1 MTPTASKRL
10 VLAALAGT
18 AVIAVVKAAQQ
29 DQRPRAG
36 IFIGATVA
44 GVILTGLADPAPD
57 LAAGLAGLT
66 LLGTAA
72 ASPQTLAAATGA
84 LSVRR
89 QTNRGSLRATPSPVP
104 AVTPAATAA
113 SVTTGTG
120 SRPRND
126 PNNPPALVNIGQPG
140 HRLAPDAAAA
150 FRLAEQRFGRTIWV
164 TDSYRSYA
172 VQAAG
177 HAADPNRFGSPD
189 TSRHVSGE
197 AIDVHT
203 GKIRPDDPQLVN
215 ALTSAGWCHTKRP
228 DEPWHWSYNGCG

>member
-1 MTPTASKRL
+1 MTPVSAKRTVLLAL
-10 VLAALAGT
+10 VAT
-18 AVIAVVKAAQQ
+18 AVLAVVKAAQQ
-29 DQRPRAG
+29 QQRPRAG

-66 LLGTAA
+66 FLGTAV
-72 ASPQTLAAATGA
+72 ASPDTIAAATGA

-89 QTNRGSLRATPSPVP
+89 STNRGSGRVQGPPAPSS
-104 AVTPAATAA
+104 TST
-113 SVTTGTG
+113 STG

-126 PNNPPALVNIGQPG
+126 PNRPPQLVSIGQGG

-150 FRLAEQRFGRTIWV
+150 FRLAETTFGRRIPI

-172 VQAAG
+172 VQAQG

-197 AIDVHT
+197 AIDVDI
-203 GKIRPDDPQLVN
+203 GKVRADDPQLMN
-215 ALTSAGWCHTKRP
+215 ALTSAGWCKASRA